1 MQKTYR
7 LEIKL
12 AKARSVLI
20 THHLLSVINYI
31 SKFSSTLH
39 NQTYTNF

>member
-1 MQKTYR
+1 MQKTYH

-12 AKARSVLI
+12 TKVRSVLI
-20 THHLLSVINYI
+20 THHMLSVINYI
-31 SKFSSTLH
+31 SKFSPPLH